1 MGPIGFWWYWIM
13 RDPSHLRKQHRNIA
27 LFLCFPCFLRET
39 FFHVNMFDLFIYLVI
54 QCMLFT
60 LFIHKI
66 SCNSY
71 IHIYN
76 LRVCVCLFVF
86 MLRQKRFLFIYHVS
100 TYLLYST
107 GMKHLFGCLLQK
119 NNTSWE
125 QLRVATCCFLF
136 PCGQSII
143 GIHLGESGGN
153 MMEYVFV
160 G

>member
-1 MGPIGFWWYWIM
+1 MILDHEGPQS
-13 RDPSHLRKQHRNIA
+13 PQETTPKHCPVSVLP
-27 LFLCFPCFLRET
+27 LFLERNVFSCKYVLFVYLFSYSV
-39 FFHVNMFDLFIYLVI
+39 HVV
-54 QCMLFT
+54 T

-71 IHIYN
+71 IHIYIICM
-76 LRVCVCLFVF
+76 CVCLFVF
-86 MLRQKRFLFIYHVS
+86 YAKTKTFSLYLSCF
-100 TYLLYST
+100 YLLYST

-143 GIHLGESGGN
+143 GIHVGESGGN

>member
-1 MGPIGFWWYWIM
+1 M
-13 RDPSHLRKQHRNIA
+13 
-27 LFLCFPCFLRET
+27 
-39 FFHVNMFDLFIYLVI
+39 
-54 QCMLFT
+54 
-60 LFIHKI
+60 
-66 SCNSY
+66 
-71 IHIYN
+71 
-76 LRVCVCLFVF
+76 CVCLFVF
-86 MLRQKRFLFIYHVS
+86 YAKTKTFSLYLSCF
-100 TYLLYST
+100 YLLYST

-143 GIHLGESGGN
+143 GIHVGESGGN